1 MSLVRRTP
9 VADPAERPRALP
21 ELALVVGLFLAYK
34 LARVLIQGR
43 DDVAFSNAWRVWDLE
58 RFLHLPDEVAVQ
70 RLIVGHGTLL
80 EAANTFYAYV
90 HFPATAA
97 FLLWM
102 FLRRPAYYRWA
113 RRALAG
119 LTAAAMVVHVL
130 LPLAPP
136 RMLTGTGM
144 LDTGRLVGPAV
155 YGDPA
160 TDTLTNQYAAMPS
173 LHVGWALALAVTVIA
188 VTRGPWRRAW
198 LLHPALTLLVVVVT
212 GNHYWVDG
220 IVAAALLGL
229 VLLVCP
235 WPGRQP
241 HPFFG
246 RTVRQ
251 PAATTP
257 VEQPA

>member
-1 MSLVRRTP
+1 MSLVEKTP
-9 VADPAERPRALP
+9 VADPAARPRALP
-21 ELALVVGLFLAYK
+21 ELALVVGLFLVYK
-34 LARVLIQGR
+34 LARILIQGR
-43 DDVAFSNAWRVWDLE
+43 DDVAFANAWRVWDLE

-70 RLIVGHGTLL
+70 HLFVGPGTLL
-80 EAANTFYAYV
+80 ETANAFYAYV

-102 FLRRPAYYRWA
+102 FLRRPAHYRWA
-113 RRALAG
+113 RRSLAG

-173 LHVGWALALAVTVIA
+173 LHVGWALALAVTLLA
-188 VTRGPWRRAW
+188 VTRGRWRWAW

-220 IVAAALLGL
+220 LVAAALYGL
-229 VLLVCP
+229 VLLACP
-235 WPGRQP
+235 WPGPQP
-241 HPFFG
+241 HPSFG
-246 RTVRQ
+246 RPVTTTV
-251 PAATTP
+251 

>member
-1 MSLVRRTP
+1 MSLVKETP
-9 VADPAERPRALP
+9 AGRPRALP

-34 LARVLIQGR
+34 VARILIRGR
-43 DDVAFSNAWRVWDLE
+43 TDDAFHNAWQVWDLE
-58 RFLHLPDEVAVQ
+58 RFLHFPSEVGVQHAVAGSHP
-70 RLIVGHGTLL
+70 LIET
-80 EAANTFYAYV
+80 ANTFYAYV

-102 FLRRPAYYRWA
+102 FLRRPEHYRWA
-113 RRALAG
+113 RTSLAG

-144 LDTGRLVGPAV
+144 LDTGHLIGPAV

-173 LHVGWALALAVTVIA
+173 LHVGWALVIAVTLIA
-188 VTRGPWRRAW
+188 VTRGPARWAW
-198 LLHPALTLLVVVVT
+198 LLHPTVTLLVVVVT

-220 IVAAALLGL
+220 LVAAALFGLILL
-229 VLLVCP
+229 VLP
-235 WPGRQP
+235 QP
-241 HPFFG
+241 QPSSARPVPALPLG
-246 RTVRQ
+246 Q
-251 PAATTP
+251 PA
-257 VEQPA
+257 

>member
-1 MSLVRRTP
+1 MSLADKKP
-9 VADPAERPRALP
+9 VATAAERPRALP
-21 ELALVVGLFLAYK
+21 ELALVAGLFLAYK
-34 LARVLIQGR
+34 LARLLIQGR
-43 DDVAFSNAWRVWDLE
+43 DDVAFTNAWRVRDLE

-70 RLIVGHGTLL
+70 HVIVGHGTLL
-80 EAANTFYAYV
+80 ETANSFYAYV

-113 RRALAG
+113 RRSLAG
-119 LTAAAMVVHVL
+119 LTAAAMLVHVL

-144 LDTGRLVGPAV
+144 LDTGRLIGPAV

-173 LHVGWALALAVTVIA
+173 LHVGWALAVAVTVIA
-188 VTRGPWRRAW
+188 VTRGPWRWAW
-198 LLHPALTLLVVVVT
+198 LLHPAITLLVVVMT

-220 IVAAALLGL
+220 LVAAGL
-229 VLLVCP
+229 FGTVLLVVP
-235 WPGRQP
+235 WPGREP
-241 HPFFG
+241 HAYLG
-246 RTVRQ
+246 RAVRQ
-251 PAATTP
+251 PVAPIAL
-257 VEQPA
+257 EQPA

>member
-9 VADPAERPRALP
+9 VAGPAERPRALP
-21 ELALVVGLFLAYK
+21 ELALVAALFLAYK
-34 LARVLIQGR
+34 LARMLIQGR
-43 DDVAFSNAWRVWDLE
+43 DDVAFANAWRVWDLE
-58 RFLHLPDEVAVQ
+58 RFLHLPGEVAVQ
-70 RLIVGHGTLL
+70 QAVLGHGTLL
-80 EAANTFYAYV
+80 TAANSFYAYV

-102 FLRRPAYYRWA
+102 FLRRPVYYRWA
-113 RRALAG
+113 RRGLAG

-144 LDTGRLVGPAV
+144 ADTGRLVGPAV

-173 LHVGWALALAVTVIA
+173 LHVGWALAVAVTLIT
-188 VTRGPWRRAW
+188 VTRGPRRWAW
-198 LLHPALTLLVVVVT
+198 LLHPTLTLLVVVVT
-212 GNHYWVDG
+212 GNHYWLDG
-220 IVAAALLGL
+220 IVAAGLLAL

-241 HPFFG
+241 HPLFG
-246 RTVRQ
+246 RAAQQ
-251 PAATTP
+251 PVPALTA
-257 VEQPA
+257 EQPA